1 VKSLRIREC
10 YLDGVLRTVIE
21 TPVPLT
27 PWQRLKVRDWAL
39 RDYRKRITQKRGW
52 KRDAMDRIMCELDQ
66 NTFLE
71 RPVPKSDSERECL
84 IFGR

>member
-1 VKSLRIREC
+1 MKALRMREC
-10 YLDGVLRTVIE
+10 VLDGVLRTVID

-27 PWQRLKVRDWAL
+27 PWQRLKVRDYAS
-39 RDYRKRITQKRGW
+39 RFYRKRLRELRGW
-52 KRDAMDRIMCELDQ
+52 KREGVERILSELDQ

-84 IFGR
+84 LLGS